1 MTGARSVSDLTR
13 DAMRDLLTGAQ
24 KEASPVRSVNDF
36 QLEMKDLGQKIAQL
50 TEKISSLNN
59 GTSH

>member
-13 DAMRDLLTGAQ
+13 DAMRDLLNGVR
-24 KEASPVRSVNDF
+24 KDVNPVQYINEF
-36 QLEMKDLGQKIAQL
+36 QVEMKDLGQKIAQL
-50 TEKISSLNN
+50 TAEISTLKN